1 MKISKHHITAK
12 EDRLP
17 FIQKFGYG
25 MGALVTIVSVNSLM
39 NLSSLVYI
47 DMLKMAPILFGIA
60 AAIPRVWDFISD
72 PIVGNLSDNTRTR
85 FGRRIPYILIGGI
98 LVGIA
103 FAAVFWVPNA
113 ENCWVY
119 TKQFDK
125 SISIEGN
132 HVRIDFENTESGF
145 LLPDANGLILSEI
158 SENDAGRSAL
168 PDTIKNNSDKLILF
182 ELTEDNGDFLAWF
195 EIAGDDDRYI
205 QAQAVIEG
213 NTITISS
220 VQDKEP
226 QKVQLAWSRTAPSKD
241 GRNKNDTF
249 TYLLVISLLFYT
261 AVTLYSVPHGA
272 LGFEMTDDYHER
284 TRVFAYASFIGNV
297 GAISS
302 PWLYALARLEIFA
315 NEIQGIRFVCI
326 GMGFILIISA
336 VICAIT
342 CKERNFH
349 KIQKQERVG
358 LIESFKITC
367 RNKTF
372 VKLVIAFVLV
382 IVGFQFVM
390 GFNNF
395 IMIYYVFLGDKDA
408 ASVLMG
414 WNGTIW
420 AITGIVGI
428 LPMAWISEKIGKRKT
443 VIFSFLL
450 LIIGNLLKIVCY
462 NQALPWLTVIPTILL
477 SWGMVICFSLVN
489 SMNADICDEDELK
502 TGTRRE
508 GSYFA
513 VYGWWWKAA
522 VSIAY
527 LVSGYLLQTT
537 GYNADFEQQTESA
550 MFWLRFWEIGLPAAL
565 SIIAILILT
574 RYSLTEDR
582 AYEIKEILKKRAG
595 IQKSETTQI

>member
-1 MKISKHHITAK
+1 MDSKKHHITAA

-17 FIQKFGYG
+17 VIQKFGYG

-39 NLSSLVYI
+39 NLTSLVYI
-47 DMLKMAPILFGIA
+47 DMLKMAPVLFGIA

-72 PIVGNLSDNTRTR
+72 PIAGNLSDNTRSR
-85 FGRRIPYILIGGI
+85 FGRRIPYILIGGV

-113 ENCWVY
+113 ENYLVQS
-119 TKQFDK
+119 KQFDK
-125 SISIEGN
+125 SILIDGN
-132 HVRIDFENTESGF
+132 RVKIDFENTESGF
-145 LLPDANGLILSEI
+145 VLPEADELII
-158 SENDAGRSAL
+158 SEYNDNYSTTL
-168 PDTIKNNSDKLILF
+168 ETTVTDSMSLTLF
-182 ELTEDNGDFLAWF
+182 RLVETGGDFFAWF
-195 EIAGDDDRYI
+195 EIAGEDGNFLP
-205 QAQAVIEG
+205 AQAVIEG
-213 NTITISS
+213 GMVVLSCDQIT
-220 VQDKEP
+220 EP
-226 QKVQLAWSRTAPSKD
+226 RQMQLAWSRTAPTKD
-241 GRNKNDTF
+241 GRSKNNTF
-249 TYLLVISLLFYT
+249 IYLLLMSLLFYT
-261 AVTLYSVPHGA
+261 AVTIYSVPHGA

-284 TRVFAYASFIGNV
+284 TRVFAYASFIGNI

-326 GMGFILIISA
+326 GMGLILIISA

-342 CKERNFH
+342 CRERNFH

-358 LIESFKITC
+358 LIQSFKTTC
-367 RNKTF
+367 RNRTF

-382 IVGFQFVM
+382 IIGFQFVM

-395 IMIYYVFLGDKDA
+395 IMIYYVFSGDKDA

-420 AITGIVGI
+420 AITGLVGV
-428 LPMAWISEKIGKRKT
+428 LPMAWISAKIGKRKT
-443 VIFSFLL
+443 VIFSFWLL
-450 LIIGNLLKIVCY
+450 VIGNLLKIVCY
-462 NQALPWLTVIPTILL
+462 NQALPWLTVIPTVLL
-477 SWGMVICFSLVN
+477 SWGMVMCFSLVN

-508 GSYFA
+508 GSYYA

-527 LVSGYLLQTT
+527 VISGYLLQVT
-537 GYNADFEQQTESA
+537 GYNADLGQQSESTL
-550 MFWLRFWEIGLPAAL
+550 FWLRFWEIGLPAAL
-565 SIIAILILT
+565 CIIAILIIT
-574 RYSLTEDR
+574 RYPLTEAR
-582 AYEIKEILKKRAG
+582 VYEIQEILKK
-595 IQKSETTQI
+595 KT